1 MAVIIISG
9 NAVAMPWVDN
19 VNAIVEAWYSG
30 SQAGH
35 AIADVVFGKV
45 NPSGKLPFTFP
56 VKLNDLGAHAAG
68 ANDPKDLSVEYK
80 EGLYVGYRW
89 ADKYDVEPLF
99 AFGHGLSY
107 TDFAYGDAKAKS
119 SVKAGADLKVSIDV
133 TNTGKV
139 AGKEVVQLYIGDEE
153 AYLDRPVKELKGFK
167 KVHLEPGE
175 TKTVEFVIEPDMLK
189 FFDDAKHEWVL
200 EKGKFT
206 AYVGAS
212 SQDIRSEVSFEVK

>member
-1 MAVIIISG
+1 MSYPGDGIK
-9 NAVAMPWVDN
+9 
-19 VNAIVEAWYSG
+19 
-30 SQAGH
+30 Q
-35 AIADVVFGKV
+35 
-45 NPSGKLPFTFP
+45 
-56 VKLNDLGAHAAG
+56 
-68 ANDPKDLSVEYK
+68 EYK
-80 EGLYVGYRW
+80 EDILVGYRW
-89 ADKYDVEPLF
+89 YDTKKIPTTF

-107 TDFAYGDAKAKS
+107 TSFEYGKAVASAKKMTLDGQLELTV
-119 SVKAGADLKVSIDV
+119 SVKNVGD
-133 TNTGKV
+133 V

-206 AYVGAS
+206 AYVGSS